1 MDHSH
6 GGKSE
11 SMYLSLMALG
21 QGIKLIEKHFT
32 LDRRMKIE
40 DYISGLENKKFEKFI
55 NLIRKYEEA
64 NGKETITLSN
74 EEKLYSKE
82 SS

>member
-1 MDHSH
+1 
-6 GGKSE
+6 
-11 SMYLSLMALG
+11 
-21 QGIKLIEKHFT
+21 
-32 LDRRMKIE
+32 MKIE

-74 EEKLYSKE
+74 EEKLYSRKLLN
-82 SS
+82 SGSNKGYSKKYKITQVM